1 MDRCTLPS
9 AQKMLPHLDPS
20 DPLGVDLKRSGVSE
34 DGLYGVMKREKAKHP
49 TKVLLVR
56 VGEFYEAMGY
66 DAAVLVQFAG
76 LNPMGDKP
84 FKAGTQ
90 VMNLRST
97 LDKLL
102 RQGFAVAIVEEAPQE
117 RIYGQMSA
125 RKTRYLAGVVTPS
138 APDYVHGLAKLDQD
152 PESFHI
158 AAPPTLGVASGATG
172 FTLIEVHLETR
183 QYSVLDSLPEQALVA
198 RLWTAPTA
206 PLYLH
211 ASVGTLPGFSRAGT
225 VGSGRARREGA
236 ALATALAGRPGTELS
251 YDGLAV
257 EALLQAVRLDL
268 RLPDAVAFKAKDASF
283 VAGAPRPLFLSAAM
297 ALGIVHS
304 TGVPDLIASLLP
316 RNTPRA
322 VADALRAM
330 LLSPPPESVAH
341 ALLEAHRLMREC
353 SVPLPSPPLIPAG
366 KLSRLVAERECSA
379 NFLAEVEAL
388 CSAVSV
394 LRSKQKPLFEALLAP
409 ARLATG
415 NELKAEQLV
424 RDCEAASD
432 VVNSVLSPAVFANA
446 RSSGAAAAAPD
457 MRPADL
463 LGSALLGTGEYSSGA
478 EPDWVAYWP
487 EGDAPR
493 PCAFTPVEFMRANET
508 FRGRVRREC
517 VQAAYDAL
525 DRAAADLD
533 AAIAEDLLPFV
544 EHWESTRKGRSTSRV
559 AVKSAR
565 AGDVAIVHDPINNA
579 VRLKTPSRDMASW
592 AALDAALV
600 KALITPFDRFGRA
613 EKSKSGRFSTARVE
627 KALESYRRATEAAD
641 EAVLE
646 ALRAAAAAL
655 EPFLTSLVGAAEL
668 ALHLRLVTE
677 HTREAM
683 RRGWCLPELLPEGAP
698 WRMRELTPP
707 WMDRAG
713 SGTVSNSFDCSGM
726 FLLTGP
732 NMAGKSTLGRAA
744 GCAALLANC
753 GLHVPAAAA
762 EVPRFRYYFVRMAS
776 GDSPAEGLS
785 HWGLD
790 MKEAA
795 ALADKSA
802 VSAGTCV
809 VLDETCQGTEV
820 AHATA
825 MAGCLL
831 ERLDNSGARGIFA
844 THLHGVLTLP
854 LSLRNTVRMAMQ
866 TERDAA
872 SGALQPTWRLVAG
885 ECTESL
891 AFEVA
896 ADCGL
901 PRELLDRAA
910 GLLPHAL
917 PATSMPSPAQPAQRP
932 SVALPPRPPPLTF
945 GSAPKRSPTLRDAT
959 AVLLRQ
965 CDRLLGDGDVQPTF
979 LELTANEQPPP
990 ATVNRSAVY
999 MLRVTQASGAVAF
1012 YVGESDDLLGRLR
1025 THRRTH
1031 AAASVVEA
1039 AYVLVP
1045 AGGGAKSRAREVEA
1059 SAINALRAA
1068 GYLLLNDKDGAN
1080 RSFGK

>member
-1 MDRCTLPS
+1 
-9 AQKMLPHLDPS
+9 ML
-20 DPLGVDLKRSGVSE
+20 
-34 DGLYGVMKREKAKHP
+34 
-49 TKVLLVR
+49 TC
-56 VGEFYEAMGY
+56 
-66 DAAVLVQFAG
+66 
-76 LNPMGDKP
+76 
-84 FKAGTQ
+84 
-90 VMNLRST
+90 
-97 LDKLL
+97 
-102 RQGFAVAIVEEAPQE
+102 
-117 RIYGQMSA
+117 
-125 RKTRYLAGVVTPS
+125 TPS
-138 APDYVHGLAKLDQD
+138 ILLSAD

-158 AAPPTLGVASGATG
+158 AAPPTLGVASSATG

-236 ALATALAGRPGTELS
+236 ALATALAGRPGAELA
-251 YDGLAV
+251 YDGPAV

-268 RLPDAVAFKAKDASF
+268 RLPDSVAFKAKDATL

-297 ALGIVHS
+297 ALGIVYS

-341 ALLEAHRLMREC
+341 SLLEAHRLMREC

-424 RDCEAASD
+424 RDCEAASE
-432 VVNSVLSPAVFANA
+432 VVNSVLSPAVFASA
-446 RSSGAAAAAPD
+446 RSSGAAAALPD
-457 MRPADL
+457 MRPGDL
-463 LGSALLGTGEYSSGA
+463 LGSALLGNGDSSSGA
-478 EPDWVAYWP
+478 ELDWDAYWP
-487 EGDAPR
+487 EGDAPQ
-493 PCAFTPVEFMRANET
+493 PCDHTPVEFMRANEP
-508 FRGRVRREC
+508 FRGRVRRDC
-517 VQAAYDAL
+517 VQAAYVDL
-525 DRAAADLD
+525 DRAAAELD
-533 AAIAEDLLPFV
+533 AAIGEDLLPFV
-544 EHWESTRKGRSTSRV
+544 EHWESTRNGRSTSR
-559 AVKSAR
+559 ATVKSAR
-565 AGDVAIVHDPINNA
+565 TGDVAIVHDPINNA
-579 VRLKTPSRDMASW
+579 VRLKAPSRDMASW
-592 AALDAALV
+592 AATMDAGLV
-600 KALITPFDRFGRA
+600 KALMTPFDRFGRA
-613 EKSKSGRFSTARVE
+613 DKSKSGRFSTARVE
-627 KALESYRRATEAAD
+627 KALESYRRAAEAAD
-641 EAVLE
+641 EAVLG

-668 ALHLRLVTE
+668 ALYLRLVTE

-683 RRGWCLPELLPEGAP
+683 RRGWCLPELLPEGSP

-753 GLHVPAAAA
+753 GLHVPAASA

-831 ERLDNSGARGIFA
+831 ELLDNSGARGIFA
-844 THLHGVLTLP
+844 THLHGVLSLP
-854 LSLRNTVRMAMQ
+854 LSLGNTVRMAMQ

-872 SGALQPTWRLVAG
+872 TGALQPTWRLVAG

-901 PRELLDRAA
+901 PRELLDRAT
-910 GLLPHAL
+910 GLLSHAL
-917 PATSMPSPAQPAQRP
+917 PAASTSPVQPAPRP
-932 SVALPPRPPPLTF
+932 TVAVPPRPPRPLSF
-945 GSAPKRSPTLRDAT
+945 GSAPKGSPSLRDAT
-959 AVLLRQ
+959 SILLRQ
-965 CDRLLGDGDVQPTF
+965 CDKMLADGDVQLTF

-999 MLRVTQASGAVAF
+999 MLRITQASGTVAF

-1045 AGGGAKSRAREVEA
+1045 SGGGAKSRAREVEA
-1059 SAINALRAA
+1059 STINALRAA
-1068 GYLLLNDKDGAN
+1068 GYLLLNDRDGAN